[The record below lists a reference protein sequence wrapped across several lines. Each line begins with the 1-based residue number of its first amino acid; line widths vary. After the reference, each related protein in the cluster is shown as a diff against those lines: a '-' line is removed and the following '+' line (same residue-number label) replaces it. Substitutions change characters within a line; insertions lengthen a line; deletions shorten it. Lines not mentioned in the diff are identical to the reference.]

1 MKIKVVFG
9 IILSLILVL
18 GGLGTL
24 FYTEGNAKKA
34 EEYVKKVNQETS
46 SLYKE
51 MEENLQFVQ
60 ENGTLAKL
68 NEDKIKK
75 ANNQY
80 KKAAAALDKVPRGFR
95 KNETEVLENAASKLD
110 EIEDFQQA
118 AIIGKSL
125 DIQLHHVQT
134 NEVTDEIALL
144 KTKLSYENHKFSYV
158 QNQRIRDVFET
169 VYGNKL
175 KQLGNSLVADK

>member
-1 MKIKVVFG
+1 MIM
-9 IILSLILVL
+9 VL

-34 EEYVKKVNQETS
+34 EEYVKKANQETS

-68 NEDKIKK
+68 NQEKIKK
-75 ANNQY
+75 ASNQY
-80 KKAAAALDKVPRGFR
+80 KKAVVALDKVPRGFE
-95 KNETEVLENAASKLD
+95 KNMTGSLEKAASKLD
-110 EIEDFQQA
+110 DIKDFQQA
-118 AIIGKSL
+118 AIIGKRL
-125 DIQLHHVQT
+125 DIQLYDVQR
-134 NEVTDEIALL
+134 NENTDEIALL
-144 KTKLSYENHKFSYV
+144 NTKLSYENHKFSYV
-158 QNQRIRDVFET
+158 QNQRIREVFEA
-169 VYGNKL
+169 VYGNQL